1 MRYTGIEPGLG
12 RQDVRQEITIPENK
26 IADFCQRWQ
35 VTELALFGSVL
46 RGDFRPDSDVDVLIS
61 FAPDARWSLFDL
73 VTMEHELEAI
83 LGREVD
89 LVERRAIEHAENYIR
104 RKSILD
110 NAEVIYAS

>member
-1 MRYTGIEPGLG
+1 MMETVDLRIAM
-12 RQDVRQEITIPENK
+12 PEDK
-26 IADFCQRWQ
+26 IVDFCRRWQ

-61 FAPDARWSLFDL
+61 FAPETRWSLFDL
-73 VTMEHELEAI
+73 VTMEQELETL

-89 LVERRAIEHAENYIR
+89 LVERSAVEQAENYIR

-110 NAEVIYAS
+110 DTEIIYAS